1 MALLRR
7 PTAAYQLQCSLA
19 LLVAPLIKGGR
30 DNPGSCPQELAG
42 CVCVYMYA
50 YIYIYIYMC
59 VSSIL
64 NENMVVLSTKA
75 AQQNPI
81 TLTYA
86 CARAGVLAL
95 LLQSWT
101 KHARDHF

>member
-1 MALLRR
+1 
-7 PTAAYQLQCSLA
+7 
-19 LLVAPLIKGGR
+19 
-30 DNPGSCPQELAG
+30 
-42 CVCVYMYA
+42 
-50 YIYIYIYMC
+50 MC

-75 AQQNPI
+75 AQKNPI